1 METTLTD
8 ELNNIAQV
16 SGLLRWGVATDIG
29 KVREENQDAF
39 AAEPEA
45 GLFLVIDG
53 MGGHRGGRV
62 AAKMIAQDLP
72 PIIELGID
80 RLRSHHP
87 RSVRRVLKNI
97 ISQQNRHVHLE
108 GDSESGYVGMGATLV
123 VVLLLGGRAYIAN
136 VGDSRVYRW
145 RAGRLR
151 QFSVDH
157 SVVSELLEAG
167 HITSDEADTHA
178 ALGVVTQYMGMPE
191 GVEPFV
197 RSLALEPGDQF
208 LLCTDGLTD
217 MVDEKRIGEVLAVQA
232 DPQVVVETLVAMAN
246 DAGGHDNITGMVVHW
261 VGRP

>member
-1 METTLTD
+1 M
-8 ELNNIAQV
+8 
-16 SGLLRWGVATDIG
+16 RWGAATDVG
-29 KVREENQDAF
+29 KVRHENQDGL

-62 AAKMIAQDLP
+62 AAQMITQDLP
-72 PIIELGID
+72 PAIELAID
-80 RLRSHHP
+80 HLRSRHP
-87 RSVRRVLKNI
+87 RSIRRTLKRI

-123 VVLLLGGRAYIAN
+123 VVLLLDGRAYVAN

-151 QFSVDH
+151 QLSVDH
-157 SVVSELLEAG
+157 SLISELLAAG
-167 HITSDEADTHA
+167 HITSDQADTHD

-191 GVEPFV
+191 GVEPSV
-197 RSLALEPGDQF
+197 RSLALEPGDRF

-217 MVDEKRIGEVLAVQA
+217 MVAEGRIGEILEARA

-246 DAGGHDNITGMVVHW
+246 EAGGHDNITAMVVHW
-261 VGRP
+261 MGQP